1 MLSNDFKYYIV
12 FVDDF
17 THFFWIYFLKI
28 KNELSS
34 VFTSFKAQV
43 ESLLNIT
50 IKILRIDEGIEFKQI
65 TRLFSQIIH
74 QISCP
79 YMPQQNEI
87 FE

>member
-65 TRLFSQIIH
+65 TRLFS
-74 QISCP
+74 
-79 YMPQQNEI
+79 
-87 FE
+87 